1 MGKQL
6 KHLGYYNNVEDLK
19 KYANMSA
26 DDIVADVFN
35 KVGDFRTANDNYI
48 IDEEDL
54 VIGTMKITTNE
65 KYAIVDDLPIDMS
78 LLGKPNVCD
87 FFIDIYEIVSENV
100 A

>member
-26 DDIVADVFN
+26 DDIVADMFN
-35 KVGDFRTANDNYI
+35 NFGEFHKVDDYGY
-48 IDEEDL
+48 IDEDDL
-54 VIGTMKITTNE
+54 VIGTMKITTNG